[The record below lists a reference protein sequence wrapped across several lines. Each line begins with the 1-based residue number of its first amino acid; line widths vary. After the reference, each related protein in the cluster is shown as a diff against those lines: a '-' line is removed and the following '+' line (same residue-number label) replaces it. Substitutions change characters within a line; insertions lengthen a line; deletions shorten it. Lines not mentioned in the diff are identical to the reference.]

1 MSTACLSWLPVPRA
15 WGREFESGLGPRNL
29 RALKVYGVKYGRC
42 TGNKKGTGAR
52 ATGRRLVP
60 LEAPP
65 GVEVPV
71 DVLCAGSVGGV
82 GEAAAA
88 RRPPI

>member
-1 MSTACLSWLPVPRA
+1 M
-15 WGREFESGLGPRNL
+15 
-29 RALKVYGVKYGRC
+29 
-42 TGNKKGTGAR
+42 
-52 ATGRRLVP
+52 P

-88 RRPPI
+88 RRPPIFEAMVLVDFSIHETRRLHFLGAVTEEMMCMWADVFSVALAQTWAAKVSQ

>member
-1 MSTACLSWLPVPRA
+1 MEGAPP
-15 WGREFESGLGPRNL
+15 
-29 RALKVYGVKYGRC
+29 
-42 TGNKKGTGAR
+42 TGNKKGAGAR
-52 ATGRRLVP
+52 APRARGAALP

>member
-1 MSTACLSWLPVPRA
+1 M
-15 WGREFESGLGPRNL
+15 
-29 RALKVYGVKYGRC
+29 
-42 TGNKKGTGAR
+42 
-52 ATGRRLVP
+52 P